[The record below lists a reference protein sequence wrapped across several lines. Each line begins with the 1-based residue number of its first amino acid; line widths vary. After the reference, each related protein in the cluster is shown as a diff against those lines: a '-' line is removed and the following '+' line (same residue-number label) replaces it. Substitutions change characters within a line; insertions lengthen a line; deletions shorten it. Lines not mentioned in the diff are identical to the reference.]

1 MEDNKTVVLDL
12 SSCKR
17 LLEMHRRIKE
27 AFEFP
32 DFYGENWDAFYDLMR
47 MESTAEKVIIRGV
60 STMSES
66 LSRQLEMMKATLE
79 SVKKHHAKYHIPFEY
94 RFED

>member
-12 SSCKR
+12 SNCKR

-32 DFYGENWDAFYDLMR
+32 DFYGENWPAFYDLMR
-47 MESTAEKVIIRGV
+47 SDCPAERVLVRGV

-79 SVKKHHAKYHIPFEY
+79 SVKKHHAKYNLPFH
-94 RFED
+94 FVIED